1 MAKRIHKRRF
11 LALTMIAAILLS
23 LLAGCSND
31 TPAPTDPTEPSQ
43 VQEEAPLTVTQRSLL
58 LDSGEG
64 VQLEAEGPSEITFTS
79 SNPDVATV
87 DAGGYVQ
94 AVGKG
99 NAMIAITGGGETAY
113 CGVIVDSQGTMIG
126 IAEKKANVL
135 FSDMILYQPTEING
149 MAYDAAA
156 NSFYFSQPYGTSS
169 YDNLVSDIIVSKVD
183 LVKNETDSYWAKTGW
198 MRFYE
203 SGYGYLTA
211 ENDGNGTKLWLES
224 NGDYYG
230 YGTSV
235 SLIDWENGGY
245 GQGEYGQ
252 TLVLPDLEGSL
263 LPVVDAQNDL
273 LAVYVEEEKTY
284 YFYDR
289 QDLLDGNA
297 GAYLHKA
304 VCEGRQEPAAGVDD
318 SQGRY
323 NASLRGAAIHDGY
336 IYQVSGNSSI
346 YVSVFDMDGNLQ
358 YCHRVTDFSDMET
371 RIPRGITCVDGKL
384 YLTIASGSTS
394 CYFANVWVY
403 E

>member
-11 LALTMIAAILLS
+11 LTLTMIAAILLS

-31 TPAPTDPTEPSQ
+31 TPAPTDPTAPSQ

-58 LDSGEG
+58 MNSGDG

-99 NAMIAITGGGETAY
+99 NAMITISGGGDTAY
-113 CGVIVDSQGTMIG
+113 CGILVDSHGTMIS
-126 IAEKKANVL
+126 IAGKQANVL
-135 FSDMILYQPTEING
+135 FSDMFLYQPTEITG
-149 MAYDAAA
+149 MAYDPAA
-156 NSFYFSQPYGTSS
+156 NSFFFAQPYGTSS
-169 YDNLVSDIIVSKVD
+169 YGRLASDIIVSKVE
-183 LVKNETDSYWAKTGW
+183 LVENGWEKAGW

-211 ENDGNGTKLWLES
+211 ENDGSGTKLWLES

-230 YGTSV
+230 YGKTVSV
-235 SLIDWENGGY
+235 VDWEDGGY
-245 GQGEYGQ
+245 GQGAYGQ
-252 TLVLPDLEGSL
+252 TMALPDKEGFLS
-263 LPVVDAQNDL
+263 PVVDAENDL
-273 LAVYVEEEKTY
+273 VAVYVEEEKTY

-289 QDLLDGNA
+289 QDLLGGNA
-297 GAYLHKA
+297 DAYLHKA

-371 RIPRGITCVDGKL
+371 RIPRGITCADGKL
-384 YLTIASGSTS
+384 YLTVASGSST
-394 CYFANVWVY
+394 CYLANVWVY